1 MGRIIKALLDTQVL
15 AIACDSTDICEEA
28 RKIHSLTPVM
38 TAVLGRT
45 MTAAVI
51 MASRLKNDTDTLTL
65 SIKGGGPAGAVT
77 VVADAGLNVK
87 GYVENPAVDLPPT
100 PAGKLDVS
108 GAVGSQGYLSVIR
121 DTGEKEPY
129 TGMVSLASGEIGED
143 IAKYFAES
151 EQQPCVVF
159 LSVIVE
165 RDRTT
170 AKACGLVLMPLP
182 MTDDGTLSKIE
193 VLVPRIQEFGRMMRE
208 MTMEQAIERL
218 FDGFEIEYMEVRT
231 AQFRCACSRERLEKV
246 ILSLGREELE
256 DIIEKD
262 KKSEIV
268 CRFCQKNYQFSEE
281 DLKQLLSSAADSS
294 LS

>member
-1 MGRIIKALLDTQVL
+1 MGRITKALLDTQVL

-28 RKIHSLTPVM
+28 RKIHGLTPVT

-45 MTAAVI
+45 MTAGLI

-77 VVADAGLNVK
+77 VVADASLNVK

-100 PAGKLDVS
+100 PKGKLDVS

-121 DTGEKEPY
+121 DTGEREPY
-129 TGMVSLASGEIGED
+129 TGMVSLQSGEIGED

-165 RDRTT
+165 KDLTT
-170 AKACGLVLMPLP
+170 AKACGLILMPLP
-182 MTDDGTLSKIE
+182 MTDETTFSKLE
-193 VLVPRIQEFGRMMRE
+193 ALVPRIQEFGRMLRE
-208 MTMEQAIERL
+208 MTMEQALDQL
-218 FDGFEIEYMEVRT
+218 FDGFEIEYMEERP
-231 AQFRCACSRERLEKV
+231 AQYRCACSRERLEKV
-246 ILSLGREELE
+246 VISLGREELE
-256 DIIEKD
+256 DMIERD
-262 KKSEIV
+262 KQAEVV
-268 CRFCQKNYQFSEE
+268 CRFCQKKYHFSED
-281 DLKQLLSSAADSS
+281 DLKELLCKASLPS